1 MHSVNFATTN
11 KEKLLIA
18 QTVCSKFEITVEQAS
33 ADIDEIQG
41 EDPVPIVKDKARR
54 AYELLAKP
62 IVVSDDS
69 WDIPALNGFPG
80 PYMKSIN
87 SWFKSDD
94 FLRLMEGIE
103 DRTIILH
110 QMLAYYDGDTMKVF
124 KNDIKGKVIDKP
136 RGKNEKS
143 PNMTVTELDN
153 DNGKTIA
160 EVFEQGEKAVAER
173 YLTLPDAWHL
183 FAEWYKS
190 FSK

>member
-1 MHSVNFATTN
+1 MHSVYFATTN

-41 EDPVPIVKDKARR
+41 EDPVPIVKDKACR

-80 PYMKSIN
+80 PYMKSVN
-87 SWFKSDD
+87 SWFKSED
-94 FLRLMEGIE
+94 FLRLMDGVK

-183 FAEWYKS
+183 FAVWYKS
-190 FSK
+190 FSR

>member
-1 MHSVNFATTN
+1 MHSVYFATTN

-183 FAEWYKS
+183 FAVWYKS
-190 FSK
+190 FSR

>member
-69 WDIPALNGFPG
+69 WDIPALSGFPG

-87 SWFKSDD
+87 SWFNSDD

-183 FAEWYKS
+183 FAVWYKS
-190 FSK
+190 FSR